1 MDVLARID
9 ALSWRY
15 SIGGWVLRDVT
26 LEVRPGERVGLVGRS
41 GSGKSTLALTFNGII
56 PQSYAGQ
63 MAGSVGVAGNDAAAT
78 PVADMAALV
87 SMVFQSPDD
96 QMSQI
101 MVQHELA
108 SGPANLG
115 LPIAD
120 VRARAEWALTVLGG
134 QHLAERETSTLSGGE
149 KQKVA
154 LAAALAMHPRL
165 LVLDEPTTDL
175 DPRAKSELIQALQ
188 VLDTAMAVVIVSHD
202 LETIAP
208 LVDRLVILDAGAVAA
223 DAPVAAIFAQPSVLS
238 VHGIA
243 VPQVVAINAAL
254 RSRIPDW
261 PIDAPLEA
269 IADRLR
275 FGVTQGSVSAAA
287 EHQAEAAIELSGV
300 WFRYPGAARVAIQDV
315 SLSVAT
321 GEILAIV
328 GNNGSGKTTLS
339 KIMLGLLQPSGG
351 SLRILGEK
359 VQRIRPDLV
368 GYIYQNPDAMLSQMS
383 VAEEVAFTPRLLGRD
398 DWSEQSRLMLDRF
411 GLTELE
417 SRYPLALSKGQRQ
430 RVAYAAVAAAGPPIL
445 IFDEPTTGID
455 QPGCDQIMEYMDAL
469 RRQGHTIVFITHDMV
484 LATRWADRV
493 VVLHDGHVAHVGAPS
508 SLASLGTDRLATYHL
523 RLPPLIDLAQRLGL
537 AAAVSTPEELV
548 GLLVGAIEAPA

>member
-1 MDVLARID
+1 
-9 ALSWRY
+9 
-15 SIGGWVLRDVT
+15 
-26 LEVRPGERVGLVGRS
+26 
-41 GSGKSTLALTFNGII
+41 
-56 PQSYAGQ
+56 
-63 MAGSVGVAGNDAAAT
+63 
-78 PVADMAALV
+78 
-87 SMVFQSPDD
+87 
-96 QMSQI
+96 
-101 MVQHELA
+101 
-108 SGPANLG
+108 
-115 LPIAD
+115 
-120 VRARAEWALTVLGG
+120 
-134 QHLAERETSTLSGGE
+134 
-149 KQKVA
+149 
-154 LAAALAMHPRL
+154 
-165 LVLDEPTTDL
+165 
-175 DPRAKSELIQALQ
+175 
-188 VLDTAMAVVIVSHD
+188 MAVVIVSHD

-269 IADRLR
+269 IADHLR

-287 EHQAEAAIELSGV
+287 EHHAEAAIELSGV

-417 SRYPLALSKGQRQ
+417 SRYPLALSTSQRQ
-430 RVAYAAVAAAGPPIL
+430 ASISPAAIRSWNTWMPCAARGTRSCSSPMTWCSRRAGRIASSSCTMVTWRTSVRPLRWPAW
-445 IFDEPTTGID
+445 G
-455 QPGCDQIMEYMDAL
+455 QIGW
-469 RRQGHTIVFITHDMV
+469 RRITC
-484 LATRWADRV
+484 ACRR
-493 VVLHDGHVAHVGAPS
+493 
-508 SLASLGTDRLATYHL
+508 
-523 RLPPLIDLAQRLGL
+523 
-537 AAAVSTPEELV
+537 
-548 GLLVGAIEAPA
+548 